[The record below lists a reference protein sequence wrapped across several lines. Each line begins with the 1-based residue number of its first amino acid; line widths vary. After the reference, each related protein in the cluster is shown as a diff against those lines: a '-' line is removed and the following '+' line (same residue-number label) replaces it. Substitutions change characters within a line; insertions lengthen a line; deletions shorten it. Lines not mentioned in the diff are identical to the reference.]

1 MRRRYLEINDY
12 NRNLFG
18 ELQRRPGI
26 RVLRLEKD
34 VIGWNPFNSLGMV
47 HWEFAR

>member
-18 ELQRRPGI
+18 TLKGRADI
-26 RVLRLEKD
+26 RIVRLEQD
-34 VIGWNPFNSLGMV
+34 VIGWNPFNCLGMV
-47 HWEFAR
+47 HWEFVK